1 MASKR
6 KRKKKKTAEKSAAAL
21 KRRAAPAMRAALWL
35 LAAVVVIG
43 LAAFGASAG
52 YEAAV
57 RKDYFDVR
65 NVEFSGLS
73 LLSEKYVR
81 DLVGPVIGENSFDV
95 DIEAIG
101 ERMRSRPWIKSVNI
115 RRRLPSTLAVDV
127 VERRPA
133 VVAAFGGGWLMDGEG
148 VLLTK
153 KPEDETWGFPV
164 ISGLRPPE
172 GGPRPGA
179 AADSSTVK
187 AALAAM
193 GRLEGFRLFGKNPV
207 AGVDV
212 SRPDRMTILFKGTE
226 ARVVAPRGPWA
237 DEAERLLVVDHILRK
252 KETRPLSIS
261 LMFADKVIVTYPGAQ
276 AG

>member
-6 KRKKKKTAEKSAAAL
+6 RRKKKAAGKSAAAL
-21 KRRAAPAMRAALWL
+21 KRRAAAAAKAALWL
-35 LAAVVVIG
+35 SAAAAVIG

-65 NVEFSGLS
+65 NVELSGLS
-73 LLSEKYVR
+73 ILSEKYVNE
-81 DLVGPVIGENSFDV
+81 LVGPVIGENSFDV

-101 ERMRSRPWIKSVNI
+101 ERMRGRPWIKSVNI

-133 VVAAFGGGWLMDGEG
+133 AVAVFDGGWLMDGDG
-148 VLLTK
+148 VLLAET
-153 KPEDETWGFPV
+153 PEGQTWGFPV

-179 AADSSTVK
+179 AADPSTVK
-187 AALAAM
+187 AALSAM
-193 GRLEGFRLFGKNPV
+193 GRLEGFRLFGKHRI

-212 SRPDRMTILFKGTE
+212 SKADRMTILFKGTNT
-226 ARVVAPRGPWA
+226 RVSAPRGPWT

-252 KETRPLSIS
+252 KETRPASIN
-261 LMFADKVIVTYPGAQ
+261 LMFADKVIVTYPGTQ